1 MITFI
6 YYFFLI
12 TLKITYYMIVGP
24 IYILWWIFKLFIK
37 LVFGFMFQLEVFL
50 GVFNA
55 KQAMR
60 EEVGFSGLYGG

>member
-12 TLKITYYMIVGP
+12 ILKMTFYVIIGP
-24 IYILWWIFKLFIK
+24 IYILWWIFKTFIK

-55 KQAMR
+55 KQTMR
-60 EEVGFSGLYGG
+60 RRGWF

>member
-12 TLKITYYMIVGP
+12 ILKMTFYVIVGP
-24 IYILWWIFKLFIK
+24 IYILWWMFKLFITV
-37 LVFGFMFQLEVFL
+37 VFGFMFQLEVFL
-50 GVFNA
+50 GVFNT

-60 EEVGFSGLYGG
+60 RRGWF

>member
-1 MITFI
+1 MIRSIFNF
-6 YYFFLI
+6 YYFLFKMSFYAI
-12 TLKITYYMIVGP
+12 IGP
-24 IYILWWIFKLFIK
+24 FYILWWIFKTFIK

-60 EEVGFSGLYGG
+60 RRGWF

>member
-12 TLKITYYMIVGP
+12 TLKITFYVIVGP
-24 IYILWWIFKLFIK
+24 IYILWWMFKLFITV
-37 LVFGFMFQLEVFL
+37 VFGIMFQLEVFL

-60 EEVGFSGLYGG
+60 RRGWF

>member
-12 TLKITYYMIVGP
+12 ILKMTFYVIVGP
-24 IYILWWIFKLFIK
+24 IYILWWIFKLFITV
-37 LVFGFMFQLEVFL
+37 VFGFMFQLEVFL

-60 EEVGFSGLYGG
+60 RRGWF

>member
-12 TLKITYYMIVGP
+12 ILKMTFYVIVGP
-24 IYILWWIFKLFIK
+24 IYILWWMFKLFITV
-37 LVFGFMFQLEVFL
+37 VFGFMFQLGVFL
-50 GVFNA
+50 GVFNT

-60 EEVGFSGLYGG
+60 RRGWF

>member
-60 EEVGFSGLYGG
+60 RRRWF

>member
-12 TLKITYYMIVGP
+12 ILKMTFYVIVGP
-24 IYILWWIFKLFIK
+24 IYILWWIFKLFITV
-37 LVFGFMFQLEVFL
+37 VFGFMFQLEVFL
-50 GVFNA
+50 GVFNT

-60 EEVGFSGLYGG
+60 RRGWF

>member
-12 TLKITYYMIVGP
+12 ILKMTFYVIVGP
-24 IYILWWIFKLFIK
+24 IYILWWMFKLFITV
-37 LVFGFMFQLEVFL
+37 VFGFMFHLGVFL
-50 GVFNA
+50 GVFNT

-60 EEVGFSGLYGG
+60 RRGWF

>member
-12 TLKITYYMIVGP
+12 TLKMTFYMIVGP
-24 IYILWWIFKLFIK
+24 IYILWWIFKTFIK

-50 GVFNA
+50 GVFNT

-60 EEVGFSGLYGG
+60 RRGWF

>member
-55 KQAMR
+55 KQVMR
-60 EEVGFSGLYGG
+60 RRGWF

>member
-60 EEVGFSGLYGG
+60 RRGWF